1 METGNWYLLVG
12 RFISRPNGQ
21 IETVGVVANC
31 WNLKLKRGSTQ
42 NNCWQT
48 TSLLQNHRRVKT
60 LHFTTPVFL
69 LWLGW
74 GTKGFGSHRVL
85 APAHRTSWYIYS
97 EAPERALLQSP
108 PVCFGSRYLFYCH
121 KHGWK
126 LFHGLL
132 ETSQKHWN
140 TDLNSGHWLG
150 SLFPSNC
157 TTISSV
163 SRHESQ
169 VINMYCECDMT
180 SHWGTKPMANPA
192 VVRRNLFYPGGKQA

>member
-48 TSLLQNHRRVKT
+48 TSLLQNHRQVKT

-85 APAHRTSWYIYS
+85 ALVESENGTSSQNVMIHLQWSTREGTIAESTSVFWLKILVLLPQTRLEIVPWSPWNITKTLKHR
-97 EAPERALLQSP
+97 
-108 PVCFGSRYLFYCH
+108 
-121 KHGWK
+121 
-126 LFHGLL
+126 L
-132 ETSQKHWN
+132 EQW
-140 TDLNSGHWLG
+140 
-150 SLFPSNC
+150 SLARQPFP
-157 TTISSV
+157 
-163 SRHESQ
+163 
-169 VINMYCECDMT
+169 
-180 SHWGTKPMANPA
+180 
-192 VVRRNLFYPGGKQA
+192 L